1 MANKVLLM
9 IDLQNDFCPGGNLAV
24 DKGND
29 IIPIINK
36 ITKNVKF
43 DMIIA
48 TQDWHPEDHISF
60 ASNHGKNPFD
70 VIDVA
75 YGKQMLWPIHCV
87 QGTKGAEFHPGLDV
101 KSVRFIVRK
110 GMNKG
115 IDSYSAFLENDHNTE
130 TGLFQLIPEG
140 SDIYIC
146 GIATDVCVFYTALDA
161 KKGFYSDIFIIEDA
175 CASVTVDGSKKA
187 LEHMKEAGIKIISS
201 NDLEV

>member
-1 MANKVLLM
+1 MNKVL
-9 IDLQNDFCPGGNLAV
+9 IIVDVQNDFCPGGNLAV

-29 IIPIINK
+29 IIPIVNK
-36 ITKNVKF
+36 ITSNVKF
-43 DMIIA
+43 DMVIA

-75 YGKQMLWPIHCV
+75 YGKQMLWPTHCV
-87 QGTKGAEFHPGLDV
+87 QGTKGAEFHPGLNI
-101 KSVRFIVRK
+101 KPIRFIIRK
-110 GMNKG
+110 GMNKD

-175 CASVTVDGSKKA
+175 SAGVTMDGSKKA
-187 LEHMKEAGIKIISS
+187 IEHMKEAGIKIISS